1 MKWSLPLLVS
11 GCLLFTLLAF
21 VGIRDEET
29 PLEAEREIMVMRNIA
44 HEVLRHTGDSSS
56 RVLPITQ
63 LTKNEFLISFQSSF
77 SFKPDSLVAVIDRQI
92 ALHEL
97 PGDYVVKVLD
107 CKTEDVIYGY
117 AIFKSKHN
125 DIVPCLGRVQ
135 PEKKYCINIKFA
147 QSQNAYTKPYL
158 IGGILLLLGIMIL
171 GFFRIRKRKI
181 ATTPVEQAIDVHPA
195 ETSIAIGAYRFFP
208 AEQTLSYY
216 DEKIILTQKEA
227 KLLGIFAVA
236 PNQVIDRNRLQK
248 EVWEDEGVIVGRS
261 LDMFISRLRKKLE
274 QDPSVKLANIHGKG
288 YKLEIS

>member
-1 MKWSLPLLVS
+1 MKWSLPLLFS
-11 GCLLFTLLAF
+11 GCLVFSLLAF
-21 VGIRDEET
+21 VGIREQDT
-29 PLEAEREIMVMRNIA
+29 PLEGDRELLVMRNIA
-44 HEVLRHTGDSSS
+44 HELLRHAGDSSS
-56 RVLPITQ
+56 RVLPVKE

-125 DIVPCLGRVQ
+125 NIVPCKGREQ
-135 PEKKYCINIKFA
+135 PEKQYCINIKFA
-147 QSQNAYTKPYL
+147 QNQDAYSKVYL
-158 IGGILLLLGIMIL
+158 IGGILLLLGILLL
-171 GFFRIRKRKI
+171 GFFGVKKRKT
-181 ATTPVEQAIDVHPA
+181 AHAAPGPAINSHSTD
-195 ETSIAIGAYRFFP
+195 TSIALGAYRFFP
-208 AEQTLSYY
+208 TEQTLTYKE
-216 DEKIILTQKEA
+216 EKIILTQKEA
-227 KLLGIFAVA
+227 KLLGIFALA

-274 QDPSVKLANIHGKG
+274 LDPSVKLANIHGKG